1 MCVLCAVMCATVL
14 LAVLVVVFHSWD
26 AMKQAVQVFHTHAL
40 THTDCSNGQLSGE
53 AGIAGR
59 QAGQFGQ

>member
-14 LAVLVVVFHSWD
+14 LAVVSHSWD